1 MTDKERYKQAFSSLH
16 ASGHISLEVN
26 MNHNRKF
33 HPTRKLIAAS
43 ACAILLLGGSSAYAA
58 YHFLS
63 PSQIADEVA
72 DNGALSRAFAG
83 EDAVSVNETQQSNG
97 YDITLLGLVSGEKL
111 ELCVPQETRENVSK
125 SHTYAAV
132 AIAKS
137 DGTDMEYRN
146 FFVAPLIN
154 GVSVLDA
161 NAATMDET
169 LTWFCKDGVLYE
181 LIECDDLEIFADRGV
196 QLGIVDSF
204 GSETAAFRM
213 DNESGSYRKVEDY
226 AGTIA
231 LFTLPLD
238 TTKADSAA
246 AEEYLKKLEEAAAGY
261 MNQQVRDFVDGIT
274 ADNLSD
280 YFEIVKDYPVFSATP
295 DENGWVDFGTQYI
308 EKEDYVANGGSGE
321 VSNWLAEDEYFSV
334 NAITMSGND
343 GKEDASTLRI
353 SVVFR
358 NEDGSLTEALYQIK
372 PDCVDLIK

>member
-1 MTDKERYKQAFSSLH
+1 M
-16 ASGHISLEVN
+16 
-26 MNHNRKF
+26 
-33 HPTRKLIAAS
+33 
-43 ACAILLLGGSSAYAA
+43 
-58 YHFLS
+58 
-63 PSQIADEVA
+63 
-72 DNGALSRAFAG
+72 
-83 EDAVSVNETQQSNG
+83 
-97 YDITLLGLVSGEKL
+97 
-111 ELCVPQETRENVSK
+111 
-125 SHTYAAV
+125 
-132 AIAKS
+132 
-137 DGTDMEYRN
+137 
-146 FFVAPLIN
+146 
-154 GVSVLDA
+154 
-161 NAATMDET
+161 
-169 LTWFCKDGVLYE
+169 
-181 LIECDDLEIFADRGV
+181 EIFADRGV

-238 TTKADSAA
+238 TTKADPAA
-246 AEEYLKKLEEAAAGY
+246 AEEYIKKLEEGAATGDEAADKEGTAGRAEVSIITGTESEAAAGY

-321 VSNWLAEDEYFSV
+321 VSNWIAEDEEFSV
-334 NAITMSGND
+334 SAITMTGND
-343 GKEDASTLRI
+343 GKEDVSTLRI

>member
-154 GVSVLDA
+154 SVSVLDA

-238 TTKADSAA
+238 TTKADPAA